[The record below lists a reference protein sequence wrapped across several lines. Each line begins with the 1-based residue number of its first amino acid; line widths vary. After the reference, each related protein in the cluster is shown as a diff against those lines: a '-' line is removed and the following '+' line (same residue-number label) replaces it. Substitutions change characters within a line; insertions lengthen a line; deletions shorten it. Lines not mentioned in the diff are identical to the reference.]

1 MNQVRLTNVAIV
13 RLNRGGKRFEVAAYH
28 NKVLNWRDGTE
39 TDMDE
44 VLQTD
49 KSVFQNVSKGV
60 LAKRSDM
67 IAVFGTDDSIAVCRA
82 VLEQGELQVSDR
94 ERQAQ
99 YEGRFRDVS
108 TIVAEKCV
116 DPRTNRPYTVTT
128 IENAL
133 RDAHFAVATARSGKQ
148 QVWWRTR
155 FARARARYPS
165 VRLAF

>member
-13 RLNRGGKRFEVAAYH
+13 RLNRGGKRFEVAAYR

-60 LAKRSDM
+60 LAKRSDL

-82 VLEQGELQVSDR
+82 VLEQGELQVS
-94 ERQAQ
+94 EA
-99 YEGRFRDVS
+99 
-108 TIVAEKCV
+108 
-116 DPRTNRPYTVTT
+116 
-128 IENAL
+128 
-133 RDAHFAVATARSGKQ
+133 ARSSDAEA
-148 QVWWRTR
+148 VEPWVL
-155 FARARARYPS
+155 ARGAVGS
-165 VRLAF
+165 VFSGVGRLSSLIV